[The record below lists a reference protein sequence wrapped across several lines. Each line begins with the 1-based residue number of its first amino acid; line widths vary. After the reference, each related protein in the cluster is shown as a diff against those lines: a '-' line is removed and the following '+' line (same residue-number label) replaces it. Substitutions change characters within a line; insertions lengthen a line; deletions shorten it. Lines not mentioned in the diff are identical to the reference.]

1 MVCAQQEFCFKE
13 TIRIILTAATKIKA
27 RKHKTEEHICSPTRY
42 TKCFNE
48 RVYSA
53 LMLALHVSDLTDPSS
68 GVFLTSCIRR
78 FGM

>member
-42 TKCFNE
+42 TNVLMSEF
-48 RVYSA
+48 YSA
-53 LMLALHVSDLTDPSS
+53 LMLARHVSDLIGPAVTK
-68 GVFLTSCIRR
+68 
-78 FGM
+78 